1 MGTSWLRGRAALRT
15 RWRAAVV
22 LALVTAV
29 GGGVALTALAGAR
42 RTDSAISQ
50 FVNYSLPD
58 NGGFIYGS
66 PVPQAARSAT
76 AGASEYSTALNP
88 TERKVVDLPQV
99 AAWFRLPQVDL
110 STNSS
115 GKSSVSLQVMASPDA
130 DFFHRVDR
138 PLVLSGRLPSLGSTY
153 DAAINPLAARDLH
166 LAPGNT
172 LRLYAQGPSSQPVE
186 FTLRVSGIFRLP
198 ADVNA
203 VESYTARQN
212 VSYEAKD
219 EIYLPPP
226 FLSAYARRTGQSV
239 QSLEDIDIFAVRL
252 RHGRSGYAEFS
263 SAAAKVGGRQ
273 IFVGDAGNILGTD
286 TTVSSATRATR
297 LQALSLLVFGLVA
310 LLITVLVV
318 GQGVSRQ
325 VALDASDH
333 AAMRALGATRVQL
346 VGAAV
351 VESGVTWLLGAALA
365 FVVAALASPL
375 MPIGLA
381 RQAEIR
387 PGFQVDTA
395 VMLGGA
401 AFLALVMLGW
411 AAGPVLRSRPHR
423 SAIAGSS
430 SLTPSTGTSVL
441 TAGMARLLRSPVAGM
456 GVRFG
461 LQRGAGSRSVPVV
474 SALVA
479 AVVTVAGIAAS
490 LTFGSS
496 LSHLSASPREQ
507 GWNWD
512 ILVGDPNDFTNR
524 EPQYASVLAH
534 DPMVG
539 SYSAIAVIA
548 GARQGNAYV
557 GKVALDTFLAFDELK
572 GSVQP
577 TLLQGRAPHGLR
589 EIVFGTRTLAKL
601 HKRVGDTVAIDVGP
615 PVGNLQLRIVG
626 AMIAPSVGDIFTN
639 SLGDG
644 AWISG
649 STFKA
654 VQSQIPQDTGGAGPP
669 QSTFGLFAVR
679 YARGA
684 PPAVAFAGLERR
696 FGPIVLRRL
705 PPEDLINLHSVQDLP
720 LILAGLVGLLGLATL
735 GHTLV
740 TSVRRRRRDLAL
752 LKTVGF
758 DRRQIGATVVW
769 QATSFVVVALVFGV
783 PLGVAAGRWAWHV
796 VAASINST
804 SAPTVPTLAI
814 ALVIPAALLLANL
827 LAAGPGWVAARVA
840 PAAAFR
846 SD

>member
-1 MGTSWLRGRAALRT
+1 MGASWLRGRAGLRL

-22 LALVTAV
+22 LALITAV

-50 FVNYSLPD
+50 FVKYSLPD
-58 NGGFIYGS
+58 DGGFVYGS
-66 PVPQAARSAT
+66 PVPRSAPPAS
-76 AGASEYSTALNP
+76 AGASEYSTALSP
-88 TERKVVDLPQV
+88 TERKVVGLPLV
-99 AAWFRLPQVDL
+99 AAWFRLPQLNLFTDPA
-110 STNSS
+110 
-115 GKSSVSLQVMASPDA
+115 GRSSVNLQVMASPDA

-138 PLVLSGRLPSLGSTY
+138 PLVLAGRLPSLASTY
-153 DAAINPLAARDLH
+153 DAAVNPLAARDLH
-166 LAPGNT
+166 VAPGD
-172 LRLYAQGPSSQPVE
+172 LLHLYAKGPSSQPVD
-186 FTLRVSGIFRLP
+186 FSLRVTGIFRLP

-203 VESYTARQN
+203 VEPYTARQN

-226 FLSAYARRTGQSV
+226 FVSAFSRRTRQPV
-239 QSLEDIDIFAVRL
+239 QSLADIDIAAVRL
-252 RHGRSGYAEFS
+252 RHGVASYPAYA
-263 SAAAKVGGRQ
+263 SAATKAGGGQ
-273 IFVGDAGNILGTD
+273 IFVGNAGNVLGTD
-286 TTVSSATRATR
+286 TTLSSATRATR

-318 GQGVSRQ
+318 GQAVSRQ

-333 AAMRALGATRVQL
+333 AAMRALGATRSQL

-351 VESGVTWLLGAALA
+351 VESGIAALLGAALA
-365 FVVAALASPL
+365 FAVAALASPL

-381 RQAEIR
+381 RQAEIHR
-387 PGFQVDTA
+387 GFQVDLG

-401 AFLALVMLGW
+401 ALLAFVLLGW
-411 AAGPVLRSRPHR
+411 AAGPVLRSR
-423 SAIAGSS
+423 SYQAATAGASS
-430 SLTPSTGTSVL
+430 VAPSKGTSSF
-441 TAGMARLLRSPVAGM
+441 TAAIARLLRSPVAGM

-461 LQRGAGSRSVPVV
+461 LHRGAGGTSVPVV

-512 ILVGDPNDFTNR
+512 VLVGDPNDFANR
-524 EPQYASVLAH
+524 ESQYASVLAR
-534 DPMVG
+534 DPLVG

-557 GKVALDTFLAFDELK
+557 GRVALDTFLAFDELK

-577 TLLQGRAPHGLR
+577 TLLHGRAPQGLH

-601 HKRVGDTVAIDVGP
+601 HKRVGDIVAIDVGP
-615 PVGNLQLRIVG
+615 PVGTLKLRIVG

-649 STFKA
+649 SAFKA
-654 VQSQIPQDTGGAGPP
+654 VQSQIPPDSNAGPP
-669 QSTFGLFAVR
+669 QSTFSLFAVR

-684 PPAVAFAGLERR
+684 PPGAAFASLERR
-696 FGPIVLRRL
+696 FGPVVLRRL
-705 PPEDLINLHSVQDLP
+705 PPEDLVNLHSVQNLP
-720 LILAGLVGLLGLATL
+720 LVLAGLVGLLGLATV

-740 TSVRRRRRDLAL
+740 TSVRRRRRDIAL

-758 DRRQIGATVVW
+758 DRRQIAATVVW
-769 QATSFVVVALVFGV
+769 QATSFVVVALVIGL

-796 VAASINST
+796 VASGINST
-804 SAPTVPTLAI
+804 SAPRVPFLAI
-814 ALVIPAALLLANL
+814 ALVVPVALVLANL
-827 LAAGPGWVAARVA
+827 LAAAPGWVAARIA
-840 PAAAFR
+840 PAVALR